1 MRSSDNSG
9 KRSYC
14 YGPCGKPRT
23 IRDSNAITAYFDE
36 SGIHK
41 GDHLCVVAGF
51 VGNDAQWLSF
61 IHDWIAALKPRP
73 NLPVKFIWG
82 FEV

>member
-1 MRSSDNSG
+1 MTTLVNV
-9 KRSYC
+9 
-14 YGPCGKPRT
+14 RT
-23 IRDSNAITAYFDE
+23 ATVLVANLERFETAMLTAYFDE

-61 IHDWIAALKPRP
+61 IHNWIAALKPRP